1 MIAKTRNRI
10 ASQRID
16 LGIAYPLVNL
26 LTADVVQP
34 AVQILDPLHNVLH
47 LILVLGLDLAG
58 LTNGDIN
65 ADLDSTQRRRHE
77 AGGGISLRG
86 ETDSVLASIG
96 SGEVEAAGMAV
107 ALGDNSVV
115 IIEGLLDG
123 DENLHVVVDCVGVG
137 LWLDDMCLEAACSLF
152 RIHTLAFN

>member
-1 MIAKTRNRI
+1 
-10 ASQRID
+10 
-16 LGIAYPLVNL
+16 
-26 LTADVVQP
+26 
-34 AVQILDPLHNVLH
+34 
-47 LILVLGLDLAG
+47 
-58 LTNGDIN
+58 
-65 ADLDSTQRRRHE
+65 
-77 AGGGISLRG
+77 
-86 ETDSVLASIG
+86 
-96 SGEVEAAGMAV
+96 VEAAGMAV